1 MEWQTVNR
9 KGGGKGWNHGVQDQL
24 MQSMTAM
31 QNSISQLA
39 QSICTRPP
47 PGSKGQG
54 KGKPSKGQG
63 KGAKASPG
71 ERKNPNLKPEEERAE
86 PTTEQVKCPKCPNTY
101 NWTRVVCRSCGCKLP
116 QGNVAKAPPPQKS
129 AGPANAVGVDHLLVL
144 PREAPMLQLSKE
156 KPARPRLP
164 KKKRALSRRK
174 QNQSKNGWQP
184 WTKDDPLRE
193 HLESQRQCRRARGEK
208 SPAETGLD
216 SRDIWDRPGRRAR
229 VARALGTLPGRA
241 SW

>member
-63 KGAKASPG
+63 KGVKSSPG
-71 ERKNPNLKPEEERAE
+71 ERKSPNLKPEEDRAE
-86 PTTEQVKCPKCPNTY
+86 PTGQGSQVFPRGTKKSQPQARGGQSRTY
-101 NWTRVVCRSCGCKLP
+101 NRGSEMPEVSKLS
-116 QGNVAKAPPPQKS
+116 NDEV
-129 AGPANAVGVDHLLVL
+129 NLDNDNDRRGVKHK
-144 PREAPMLQLSKE
+144 SKE
-156 KPARPRLP
+156 GSEMR
-164 KKKRALSRRK
+164 
-174 QNQSKNGWQP
+174 
-184 WTKDDPLRE
+184 
-193 HLESQRQCRRARGEK
+193 
-208 SPAETGLD
+208 TG
-216 SRDIWDRPGRRAR
+216 RIR
-229 VARALGTLPGRA
+229 
-241 SW
+241 